1 MLTSDGK
8 PDEKAPD
15 ATGPDAARPDAAK
28 AADAPA
34 SEATPARDA
43 PKAEAPS
50 TGAPKAEAPAFHR
63 AEPAKP
69 EPAKAEEPEPGA
81 PKATAPRRPR
91 RDFLDALAAFPPL
104 TALVLVAVCLALFLP
119 GFFNI
124 PPVDRDEARFAQ
136 ASRQMVETRDF
147 VDIRFQDEARHKK
160 PAGIY
165 WLQAASVEASGL
177 GKDSP
182 IWVYRVPSLVGA
194 ILAVLLTW
202 RIGAVLFG
210 PTVGFVGAL
219 FFAAVILPGVEARL
233 AKTDAML
240 LATILAAQLVLARLW
255 VGRKVGFFF
264 TAFFYIALAAGVL
277 LKGPIILM
285 VTGLTAIGC
294 ILWKRSVRWLK
305 PLASVFGVLL
315 FLILV
320 VPWFVAIGI
329 RTDWA
334 FFTTSFGGDMLA
346 KVAGAKESHGAP
358 PGAYLLVALATL
370 WPLSA
375 FLPAGLNHM
384 RRHPGNSAVW
394 FCLLWVIPSWVI
406 FELVPTKLP
415 HYVLPLYPALA
426 LLIVAGVLETFDGHR
441 PTLIGR
447 IWSVL
452 LFVVPVLVLGA
463 VIAGAVYLNG
473 TPMAFYAIP
482 VVGLG
487 VVVSLLAWYYYR
499 GGHARV
505 RFVATSLLS
514 AAIVYGGALG
524 LAAPAFSD
532 LWISGRLAARIAA
545 FDGCPDPKVV
555 SVGFSEPSLV
565 FLSPRPVAFA
575 NKDNVAEAVGEAPCG
590 LLLVDAR
597 RQDEVMAS
605 LSGLAAAPRELA
617 REEGRN
623 LNGGRALDIGI
634 YAIGGAANG
643 VPDN

>member
-1 MLTSDGK
+1 MATSDGK
-8 PDEKAPD
+8 PEEKAPG
-15 ATGPDAARPDAAK
+15 ATGPDAAK
-28 AADAPA
+28 AADAPVPG
-34 SEATPARDA
+34 PAPA
-43 PKAEAPS
+43 GGPPAAEAP
-50 TGAPKAEAPAFHR
+50 TAEAPAFHR
-63 AEPAKP
+63 GGPAEPEPVEAEDPKP
-69 EPAKAEEPEPGA
+69 EPPKAEPPKGEA
-81 PKATAPRRPR
+81 PKRPR
-91 RDFLDALAAFPPL
+91 RDLLDALAKFPPL

-165 WLQAASVEASGL
+165 WLQAASVEASGM
-177 GKDSP
+177 GDKAP
-182 IWVYRVPSLVGA
+182 IWIYRMPSLVGA
-194 ILAVLLTW
+194 VLAVLLTW

-240 LATILAAQLVLARLW
+240 LAAILAAQLVLARLW

-264 TAFFYIALAAGVL
+264 TAFFYVALAAGVL
-277 LKGPIILM
+277 LKGPIIVM
-285 VTGLTAIGC
+285 VTGLTMIGC
-294 ILWKRSVRWLK
+294 IVWKRSVRWLK

-315 FLILV
+315 FLILA

-334 FFTTSFGGDMLA
+334 FYTASFGGDMLA

-426 LLIVAGVLETFDGHR
+426 LVIVAGVLETFDGHR

-452 LFVVPVLVLGA
+452 LFVLPVLVLAA

-505 RFVATSLLS
+505 RFVATSLLA

-545 FDGCPDPKVV
+545 FDACPDPKVV

-565 FLSPRPVAFA
+565 FLSPRPVDFA
-575 NKDNVAEAVGEAPCG
+575 NKDNAAEAVGDTACG

-597 RQDEVMAS
+597 HQDTVMAG
-605 LSGLAAAPRELA
+605 LSGLSAAPRELG

-623 LNGGRALDIGI
+623 LNGGRALDIGVF
-634 YAIGGAANG
+634 AIGGSEGGTAS
-643 VPDN
+643 D